1 MKVFGIIG
9 SNEPETLTEENYCE
23 KTNKNAPYYRPDI
36 SKKSP
41 YFALCPECGNPIQVV
56 NLYTDIVE
64 EKVTGRKGLHAKHY
78 THSIPKLAVF
88 NNAKFQKCSLKA
100 KTPLGYKLVRKDKTE
115 NERLKKIVENNRK
128 KIRDYIRQ
136 ITNIFFTNAVI
147 DGWIDDYLLNRK
159 YEYKGVDERNIP
171 YSILVSHQAIDIYG
185 QKLSDADL
193 GAEIRQTIN
202 VKSKFF
208 KVESEE
214 GKIVKKIDKK
224 FYPYIKIVIYGHKI
238 VDEEE
243 TIKLK
248 IFEYLDDKEKKILSK
263 ELDVLDCPL

>member
-147 DGWIDDYLLNRK
+147 DGWIDDYLT
-159 YEYKGVDERNIP
+159 DEH
-171 YSILVSHQAIDIYG
+171 LVLVGED
-185 QKLSDADL
+185 
-193 GAEIRQTIN
+193 GAP
-202 VKSKFF
+202 F
-208 KVESEE
+208 
-214 GKIVKKIDKK
+214 
-224 FYPYIKIVIYGHKI
+224 
-238 VDEEE
+238 
-243 TIKLK
+243 
-248 IFEYLDDKEKKILSK
+248 
-263 ELDVLDCPL
+263 LDVIKNKAYIISGKAWAWAGYWYVLGGAISTIVFKLMGREDLMTFASFSMASP